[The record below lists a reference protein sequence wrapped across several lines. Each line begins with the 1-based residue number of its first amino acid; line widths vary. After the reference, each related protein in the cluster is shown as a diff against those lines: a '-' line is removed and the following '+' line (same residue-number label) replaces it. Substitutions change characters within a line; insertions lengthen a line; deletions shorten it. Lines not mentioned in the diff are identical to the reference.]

1 MKVAPV
7 SRSQPVSRVSKP
19 IPVWGIFSLATN
31 GILLVT
37 VMILIGRQ
45 QADES
50 LPVPEGNPVATV
62 EVTPTPAP
70 TATPVPSPEPRVEE
84 LSPSTYQERVQR
96 LREEVEAIAAN
107 PPERL
112 YVLAGDSISLSFPE
126 ELLPLEVTWLNQG
139 ISGEGS
145 QGLYERLPLLDDI
158 RPDKIFVMI
167 GINDLLRGEDDETVL
182 ENHRR
187 IIKDILWIHPNTEVV
202 IQSMLPHR
210 GKNATWEGREKLQ
223 DVPNQRIERLN
234 ERLAAIAQV
243 EGATYLNLYPLFVD
257 DTGYLN
263 PALTTDGLHLNE
275 QGYELW
281 RIALILADKL

>member
-1 MKVAPV
+1 M
-7 SRSQPVSRVSKP
+7 SRVPKP
-19 IPVWGIFSLATN
+19 IPAWGILSLATN

-37 VMILIGRQ
+37 VTILIGQQ
-45 QADES
+45 QADNS
-50 LPVPEGNPVATV
+50 PRVPDDPAVVTV
-62 EVTPTPAP
+62 EASPTPTATP
-70 TATPVPSPEPRVEE
+70 TPVPSPEPRVEE
-84 LSPSTYQERVQR
+84 LPRSTYQEHVQR

-107 PPERL
+107 SPERL
-112 YVLAGDSISLSFPE
+112 YVLAGDSLSLSFPE
-126 ELLPLEVTWLNQG
+126 ELLPLEGTWLNQG

-145 QGLYERLPLLDDI
+145 QGLYERLPLLDDT

-167 GINDLLRGEDDETVL
+167 GINDLLRGEDDETIL

-202 IQSMLPHR
+202 IQSILPHS
-210 GKNATWEGREKLQ
+210 GENATWEGREKLRE
-223 DVPNQRIERLN
+223 VSNQRIERLN

-243 EGATYLNLYPLFVD
+243 EGAIYLNLYPLFVD
-257 DTGYLN
+257 DTGHLN
-263 PALTTDGLHLNE
+263 PAFTTDGLHLNE